1 MVTEL
6 LDAIVAWRTFLVAL
20 VVFGFAPGA
29 LLRLIVLAFPRDDPR
44 RRELLAELP
53 TVARTERP
61 FWVFEQLEGAL
72 VEGIG
77 ERVVRVATRRI
88 TRRWHPEVLIHRG
101 IFLEDP
107 ESVPHYFVKVINR
120 SRRDIAI
127 TDVWF
132 DANRPVPIMLP
143 ERPLPTR
150 LRPHETWEGWIEA
163 AALAQVPD
171 VERSGRVRL
180 AIGKLIRSRRNKN
193 LPPSG
198 PVAGGGTP
206 TG

>member
-6 LDAIVAWRTFLVAL
+6 LDAIVSWRTFLIAL

-61 FWVFEQLEGAL
+61 FWVFEQLERAL
-72 VEGIG
+72 FEGIG
-77 ERVVRVATRRI
+77 ERVARVA
-88 TRRWHPEVLIHRG
+88 TRRWHPEPLIHRG
-101 IFLEDP
+101 IFLKDP
-107 ESVPHYFVKVINR
+107 ESVLHYFVKVINR
-120 SRRDIAI
+120 SRTRDIEI
-127 TDVWF
+127 THVWF
-132 DANRPVPIMLP
+132 DADPPVHLTLP
-143 ERPLPTR
+143 DRPLPTR
-150 LRPHETWEGWIEA
+150 LRPRETWEGWIEA
-163 AALAQVPD
+163 AALADIPD

-180 AIGKLIRSRRNKN
+180 SSGKLVKSRRNEN
-193 LPPSG
+193 LPPTG
-198 PVAGGGTP
+198 YVAGGGTP